1 LKTDAAV
8 FHRSSHLSEDMLE
21 QPNLACSFCGSTD
34 RKKILVLQD
43 GPLVYL
49 VECLTCKAVS
59 ASRMPT
65 NHSLEEYYAEYY
77 QSPLFVDASQKV
89 TFDGVGRFGK
99 HMAEGF
105 TKCEIKKEIS
115 ILDFG
120 GGDGSISYQVAKELL
135 SEGGNFVNITVVDYD
150 NGAVNSDCNAISI
163 KKLSELNDVEG
174 RHDFVIASAILE
186 HVPYPEEIIGLLLG
200 KTGGR
205 HLYTCSICYSFDPS
219 AR

>member
-1 LKTDAAV
+1 
-8 FHRSSHLSEDMLE
+8 
-21 QPNLACSFCGSTD
+21 
-34 RKKILVLQD
+34 
-43 GPLVYL
+43 
-49 VECLTCKAVS
+49 
-59 ASRMPT
+59 
-65 NHSLEEYYAEYY
+65 
-77 QSPLFVDASQKV
+77 
-89 TFDGVGRFGK
+89 
-99 HMAEGF
+99 
-105 TKCEIKKEIS
+105 
-115 ILDFG
+115 
-120 GGDGSISYQVAKELL
+120 VAKELL